1 MTLALESVSP
11 ASIVVSVSLPEI
23 VESDK
28 MLLSAAA
35 LKKSQQEKPQ
45 EKPQDVH
52 DNNNAEDSVAI
63 EGDDKENAE
72 SAVEEANQALTQDP
86 VEESEATMQTKS
98 KKHVR
103 FDAADVLEFEPSAW
117 TATVSSDGIPV
128 R

>member
-1 MTLALESVSP
+1 MTFALESVSP

-23 VESDK
+23 VESGK
-28 MLLSAAA
+28 MLLPAAV
-35 LKKSQQEKPQ
+35 LKKSQQEKPR
-45 EKPQDVH
+45 DVH

-63 EGDDKENAE
+63 EEDDKENAE
-72 SAVEEANQALTQDP
+72 STAEEANQALTQDP
-86 VEESEATMQTKS
+86 AEEAEATMQIKS